1 MIAVVR
7 RFVHFAPS
15 LLGALLPPPTIQ
27 TTTNLCSQPQQMS
40 LRHSSSFPLVLY
52 YPLPSKSNENPVL
65 LAKKGRLGGGSDVS
79 AQREF
84 RGTWLRGKVTVKGI
98 RGTGER
104 WKTQW
109 REIGR
114 GRISAQMGR
123 RVPVG
128 SHPQP
133 QLRARCILN
142 DSIPSL
148 EIHQKATGMSEP
160 AIASICSRTTLHFP
174 LRHHLPSPSSTMTTL
189 SIRFYVPSSRSS
201 GDDKSSRSTHHLK
214 PNQGSTSLVME
225 ELVWMRSFWVG
236 VENVVSE
243 EKMNRVQ
250 GTEGDRKETGTS
262 LGSGQ

>member
-1 MIAVVR
+1 MEGDR
-7 RFVHFAPS
+7 KGPDFCS
-15 LLGALLPPPTIQ
+15 DGQ
-27 TTTNLCSQPQQMS
+27 TSASRSAIIDEMVQM
-40 LRHSSSFPLVLY
+40 R
-52 YPLPSKSNENPVL
+52 K
-65 LAKKGRLGGGSDVS
+65 
-79 AQREF
+79 
-84 RGTWLRGKVTVKGI
+84 
-98 RGTGER
+98 
-104 WKTQW
+104 
-109 REIGR
+109 
-114 GRISAQMGR
+114 
-123 RVPVG
+123 

-189 SIRFYVPSSRSS
+189 SIRCSSRS
-201 GDDKSSRSTHHLK
+201 GSRSFIALGLFTLVLSLRPVIEVFRRRQILTFYASPQTK
-214 PNQGSTSLVME
+214 PRQYLTCDGRCVLV